1 MFSLIS
7 SALIALAL
15 LMFFMTPV
23 GLCLLL
29 ASPFWTVGMDV
40 VFYFVDNQ
48 YPDTIV
54 AVVSAVVALL
64 LIIVVRFIW
73 RVLLLQGGP
82 YPGDEA
88 VVVAYPVSAAVAGKY
103 GMSFDALV
111 ADEAASLSSSSV
123 SGSRPNQA
131 PHEYRFSVGGSVIV
145 TCPLLVSPESDA
157 VSADLSLDESRMPE
171 VEDETYC
178 KHAKGLKVAS
188 NCDSP
193 ALPVDR
199 KLVFLSS
206 AFRSIDFSDGTFVA
220 SASNVTETMNA
231 LDAVVG
237 GSCVPD
243 ANPSGEAAG
252 NSSTTDSGADNDFVA
267 AACCGDTL
275 VGTVRG
281 TCDTSVGF
289 SDAIINSAT
298 SGDVQTDVAPV
309 VGAVVSVDVAADGAS
324 FASLVCP
331 FVLSSSRTDGDLIP
345 GKKRLSDGDFALC
358 ADQEQ
363 AKKRKVATIA
373 ESSLLPVFLEATATA
388 SAGAICAG
396 TVTTPAPTVEPM
408 DICVPSHPMPMDIDS
423 PAALLSDDMDVL
435 VDFPGAS
442 TSSHL
447 MVLNPMPSTTAM
459 DVDPYGLCSP
469 VCQPLAMDW
478 AADDGDLFS
487 FGLPAATV
495 ASSAAPPP
503 TASIPAERRVIARPR
518 GPSSALRRQMLTNVV

>member
-298 SGDVQTDVAPV
+298 SGDVQTD
-309 VGAVVSVDVAADGAS
+309 GAS

-331 FVLSSSRTDGDLIP
+331 FVLSSSRADGDLIP

-358 ADQEQ
+358 AHQEQ
-363 AKKRKVATIA
+363 AKKRKVAAIA
-373 ESSLLPVFLEATATA
+373 ESSLLPVFLEASATA

-423 PAALLSDDMDVL
+423 PAALVSDDMDDVL

-447 MVLNPMPSTTAM
+447 MVLNLVPSTTAM

-469 VCQPLAMDW
+469 VCQPFAMDW
-478 AADDGDLFS
+478 ATDDGDLFS

-495 ASSAAPPP
+495 ASTAAPPL
-503 TASIPAERRVIARPR
+503 TASTPAERRVIARPR